1 MCLLQSFHLGV
12 GVLLKS
18 LIIYDRVESRMYVYN
33 SNFIAVDY
41 KSASLRMVLLVYV
54 AKQEAI

>member
-1 MCLLQSFHLGV
+1 M
-12 GVLLKS
+12 LLKS